1 MLENENTEVRDTKV
15 GNDPDQDVDKV
26 KKPRRRRRQAPVK
39 KQVLAGPWPK
49 IAIAAIV
56 LCIALAGFLISTS
69 SSGTP
74 TTPVIQNVSISD
86 IVESSAVVTWK
97 TSEPATGQV
106 TICST
111 ENCTSTKIDE
121 GLFLNHTFAL
131 TDIKP
136 NTRYQLTIISK
147 DQGGA
152 EARLIMDLTLNTK
165 TTIVVG
171 PEIGNIAPD
180 FTLTTAD
187 GKQLTLSQFRGK
199 AVMVNF
205 FDTTCPACEEEMPY
219 IQGVFDT
226 WSRDKLEI
234 IAVTGERAQLVQSF
248 LDTRGLTFTTL
259 IDTNLVVKNNYS
271 VPSFPTTFFIN
282 SDGVIKL
289 IKTGKFNNQAEIE
302 TMLNAL

>member
-1 MLENENTEVRDTKV
+1 MLENEDIETANAKV
-15 GNDPDQDVDKV
+15 ENDPDQDGDKV

-39 KQVLAGPWPK
+39 KPVLAGPWPK

-69 SSGTP
+69 SSGSP

-131 TDIKP
+131 TDIEP

-147 DQGGA
+147 SQEGI
-152 EARLIMDLTLNTK
+152 EARLILDLTLNTK

-180 FTLTTAD
+180 FTLTAVD
-187 GKQLTLSQFRGK
+187 GKQVTLSEFHGK

-205 FDTTCPACEEEMPY
+205 FDIACPSCEEEMPY
-219 IQGVFDT
+219 IQGIFDT
-226 WSRDKLEI
+226 WPRDKLEI
-234 IAVTGERAQLVQSF
+234 IAIAGERAQLVQSF
-248 LDTRGLTFTTL
+248 LDTRGLTFTAL
-259 IDTNLVVKNNYS
+259 IDTNLVVKNNYL
-271 VPSFPTTFFIN
+271 VPSYPTTFFIN

-289 IKTGKFNNQAEIE
+289 IKTGKFSSQAEIE
-302 TMLNAL
+302 AMLNAL

>member
-1 MLENENTEVRDTKV
+1 MLENEAEDRSHDTE
-15 GNDPDQDVDKV
+15 GESDPV
-26 KKPRRRRRQAPVK
+26 KEEETIQKPRRRRRAPAK
-39 KQVLAGPWPK
+39 KPALGGLWPK
-49 IAIAAIV
+49 IAIAAIILCLV
-56 LCIALAGFLISTS
+56 LAVILVFTRSGSLPSIPLIQD
-69 SSGTP
+69 
-74 TTPVIQNVSISD
+74 ISISD

-106 TICST
+106 TVCSS

-121 GLFLNHTFAL
+121 GLFINHTVPL
-131 TDIKP
+131 TDIEP

-147 DQGGA
+147 NQNGT
-152 EARLIMDLTLNTK
+152 EARLTLDLTLNTK
-165 TTIVVG
+165 TIIVIG

-205 FDTTCPACEEEMPY
+205 FDTTCPACDEEMPY
-219 IQGVFDT
+219 IQGVFDS
-226 WSRDKLEI
+226 WPRDKLEI

-248 LDTRGLTFTTL
+248 LDNRGLTFPTL
-259 IDTNLVVKNNYS
+259 IDTGAVVKNMYHI
-271 VPSFPTTFFIN
+271 PSYPTTFFIN
-282 SDGVIKL
+282 SEGVIKL
-289 IKTGKFNNQAEIE
+289 IKIGKFNNQAEIE